1 MPRRKSADVDRD
13 EPLQDDP
20 QASDAQAA
28 PDEAAG
34 APDDGGDVFEF
45 DSMSALPAEPDQA
58 DDRVLRLQAEMENLR
73 GRTSREI
80 RDVRRYA
87 SLPLLRDLLPVCD
100 NVERAI
106 QAAQDTAGAESLV
119 EGFELV
125 AQQLASVLAAHDCTL
140 IDALGQPFDPNL
152 HEAISQQ
159 PSAEHPK
166 GTVILVTQT
175 GYQLHDRVVRPAQVI
190 ISTEPPSE

>member
-1 MPRRKSADVDRD
+1 MARHKSTDVDPD
-13 EPLQDDP
+13 EPLPDDG
-20 QASDAQAA
+20 QAGDDLAA
-28 PDEAAG
+28 ADEAA
-34 APDDGGDVFEF
+34 DEGDVFEI
-45 DSMSALPAEPDQA
+45 DSTQSLQSELDRA

-80 RDVRRYA
+80 GDVRRYA
-87 SLPLLRDLLPVCD
+87 SLPLLRDLLPVVD

-106 QAAQDTAGAESLV
+106 QAAQSARDAESLV

-125 AQQLASVLAAHDCTL
+125 AQQLATVLAAHQCTT

-190 ISTEPPSE
+190 ISTEPTTD

>member
-1 MPRRKSADVDRD
+1 
-13 EPLQDDP
+13 
-20 QASDAQAA
+20 
-28 PDEAAG
+28 
-34 APDDGGDVFEF
+34 
-45 DSMSALPAEPDQA
+45 
-58 DDRVLRLQAEMENLR
+58 MENLR

-80 RDVRRYA
+80 RDVHRYA

-100 NVERAI
+100 NVARAI

-175 GYQLHDRVVRPAQVI
+175 GYRLHERVVRPAQVI